1 MKTVTGIVKFVNENE
16 KSDNI
21 VLDDNTRIYLRKG
34 VGRQFFGA
42 KGNSLSANVTERE
55 FNGKIFLNA
64 NAEDIT
70 VELSGGQPAAT
81 KSFSK
86 GASAPSV
93 DARQESIV
101 FQNSMAHATNIAI
114 HNAGKGQV
122 NVEDV
127 LALAFKIAGTSI
139 CPKLSENLEDKPALK
154 SNSVSAD
161 IF

>member
-42 KGNSLSANVTERE
+42 KGGSLSANVTERE

-64 NAEDIT
+64 DAKDIT
-70 VELSGGQPAAT
+70 VAHSAGSGPAT
-81 KSFSK
+81 KSFTK
-86 GASAPSV
+86 APTG

-101 FQNSMAHATNIAI
+101 YQNALAHATNISI

-127 LALAFKIAGTSI
+127 LALAYKIAGTSI
-139 CPKLSENLEDKPALK
+139 CPKLSENVEDTVAAPT
-154 SNSVSAD
+154 NSISAD
-161 IF
+161 VF